1 MANAW
6 RYRYE
11 ITSGSNGAIIARFD
25 SLQLRK
31 EYLTGK
37 RNSCFYWSNDLQKA
51 RVYKDKTIAKYI
63 SELIR
68 K

>member
-1 MANAW
+1 MTNAW
-6 RYRYE
+6 RYRIE
-11 ITSGSNGAIIARFD
+11 IISGNDGSIVARFD

-31 EYLTGK
+31 EYLTRK